1 MANSYQRV
9 VMPSGLR
16 LLVTPMPH
24 TRSATVALFFKV
36 GSRYEAKEHSGI
48 SHFVEHM
55 IFKGTEKR
63 PTARDIS
70 EAIEG
75 IGGIMNGAT
84 GRESTVYWAKVASS
98 GLPTALDVLADM
110 VLNSLF
116 RPEEVDKERRVI
128 IEEIRMTLDSPADL
142 VHDLIDEVLW
152 GDQPLGWDI
161 AGTPESL
168 GRIGRE
174 ELVNFVR
181 THYLAKASVVSV
193 AGNVQV
199 DRVVDMVDTMLGTL
213 PVGELRPAAA
223 ALPPRPGPKVK
234 VVSRETEQANWC
246 LAVPALPYTDP
257 RRYALSL
264 LNTVLGEGMSS
275 RLFQKIREEQGLAYS
290 VHSYISQYQDAGTL
304 TVYAGVDVKRAVQS
318 LTATL
323 GELYRMTREPV
334 SSEEL
339 LKAKEYTKGRLVLGL
354 EDTRGLAQWYGG
366 QELLL
371 GEIRTVD
378 EVMASID
385 AVTAE
390 EIMALSQELF
400 QTRNLNLAV
409 VGPFADD
416 APFREALAIPESIPS
431 L

>member
-1 MANSYQRV
+1 
-9 VMPSGLR
+9 
-16 LLVTPMPH
+16 
-24 TRSATVALFFKV
+24 
-36 GSRYEAKEHSGI
+36 
-48 SHFVEHM
+48 M
-55 IFKGTEKR
+55 IFKGTAKR
-63 PTARDIS
+63 PSAREIS

-84 GRESTVYWAKVASS
+84 GRESTVYWAKVASAR
-98 GLPTALDVLADM
+98 LPTAVDVLADM

-116 RPEEVDKERRVI
+116 RPDEVEKERRVI
-128 IEEIRMTLDSPADL
+128 VEEIRMTLDSPADL
-142 VHDLIDEVLW
+142 VHDVIDEVLW

-174 ELVNFVR
+174 ELLNYV
-181 THYLAKASVVSV
+181 HSYYLATASVVSI
-193 AGNVQV
+193 AGNVEV
-199 DRVVDMVDTMLGTL
+199 EKVVDMIGAMLGSL
-213 PVGELRPAAA
+213 PTGDPVPAPAAQ
-223 ALPPRPGPKVK
+223 PPLPGPKVK
-234 VVSRETEQANWC
+234 VVSRDTEQANWC

-257 RRYALSL
+257 RRYVLSL

-290 VHSYISQYQDAGTL
+290 VHSYVSQYRDAGSI
-304 TVYAGVDVKRAVQS
+304 TVYAGVDVKQAVRS

-323 GELYRMTREPV
+323 SELARMAREPV
-334 SSEEL
+334 SQEEL
-339 LKAKEYTKGRLVLGL
+339 GKAKEYTKGRLVLGL

-371 GEIRTVD
+371 EEIRTVD

-390 EIMALSQELF
+390 DITALAQELF
-400 QTRNLNLAV
+400 QTSNLNLAV
-409 VGPFADD
+409 VGPFTDD
-416 APFREALAIPESIPS
+416 TPFKEVLAIPEAIPS
-431 L
+431 A

>member
-1 MANSYQRV
+1 MADNYQRIV
-9 VMPSGLR
+9 LPSGLR

-24 TRSATVALFFKV
+24 TRSATVALFFGV
-36 GSRYEAKEHSGI
+36 GSRYESKEHSGI

-55 IFKGTEKR
+55 IFKGTAKR
-63 PTARDIS
+63 PSARDIS

-84 GRESTVYWAKVASS
+84 GRESTVYWAKVASAR
-98 GLPTALDVLADM
+98 LPTAMDVLADM

-142 VHDLIDEVLW
+142 VHDVIDEVLW

-168 GRIGRE
+168 EQIGRE
-174 ELVNFVR
+174 ELVEYVK
-181 THYLAKASVVSV
+181 TYYLATASVVSV
-193 AGNVQV
+193 AGKVNVDQV
-199 DRVVDMVDTMLGTL
+199 AEMVANMLGDL
-213 PVGELRPAAA
+213 PAGQVPSAPGVQPTEA
-223 ALPPRPGPKVK
+223 GPKLK
-234 VVSRETEQANWC
+234 VVSRDTEQANWC

-257 RRYALSL
+257 RRYVLSL
-264 LNTVLGEGMSS
+264 LNTILGEGMSS

-290 VHSYISQYQDAGTL
+290 VHSYVSQYRDAGAL
-304 TVYAGVDVKRAVQS
+304 TVYAGVDVRRAVES
-318 LTATL
+318 LRATL
-323 GELYRMTREPV
+323 DELARVARETV
-334 SSEEL
+334 SPEEL
-339 LKAKEYTKGRLVLGL
+339 SKAKEYTKGRLVLSL
-354 EDTRGLAQWYGG
+354 EDTRGVAQWYGG

-390 EIMALSQELF
+390 DVMVLARELF
-400 QTRNLNLAV
+400 QTQNLNLAV
-409 VGPFADD
+409 VGPFADEG
-416 APFREALAIPESIPS
+416 PFRDALVMPESKVS
-431 L
+431 A